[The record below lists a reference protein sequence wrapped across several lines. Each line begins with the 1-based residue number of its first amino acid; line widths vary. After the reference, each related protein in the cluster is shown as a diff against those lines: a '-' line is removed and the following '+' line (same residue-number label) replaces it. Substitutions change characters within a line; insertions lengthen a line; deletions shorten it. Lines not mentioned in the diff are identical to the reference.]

1 MSESNAAESAL
12 ARGRAY
18 LEILRIP
25 EAKEAFE
32 EALVDEPE
40 AVAPRVELAR
50 LHLARGERA
59 EAERRLAEA
68 EQRDPRD
75 PSVLATRGLFALRT
89 GDVDEARAAFE
100 AALAKTPDDRM
111 ALVNLAACDR
121 DAGDLAAAETSLR
134 RALEVDPDAFDARF
148 ELAAV
153 MSRTGRTE
161 EAIRELLE
169 TVRRNPMHLKSI
181 LALGALYKLG
191 GRGELAM
198 ALYARGLVYN
208 PDAHPLREELRDLL
222 ALRLDLHGALRQ
234 AGELVRRRRH
244 PSDLLAFGKLAVAAG
259 EIERAEGA
267 FRLARDLAPDDWAPH
282 YDLAEVHRAAG
293 FEDEARE
300 GYERAVE
307 RANGDHPSL
316 RGARTPPAGERGP
329 RGGRAGPL
337 REGGRARAGAPR
349 AALRSRLGLRSPRR
363 ARRGDRARALGARA
377 GDRRGHAP
385 DGSRPAR
392 RGDRARAGRLRAGRL
407 QRRSEPASVL
417 RRRGDYPSSAFATIA
432 CASSWIW
439 RRWSSPRKLSA

>member
-121 DAGDLAAAETSLR
+121 DAGDLAPAETSLR

-153 MSRTGRTE
+153 LSRTGRTE

-307 RANGDHPSL
+307 RANGDHRPYVGLGLHLLASEG
-316 RGARTPPAGERGP
+316 REEDARD
-329 RGGRAGPL
+329 L
-337 REGGRARAGAPR
+337 FARAVELAPERPEPRFDLALACARLGEHDAAIEHAR
-349 AALRSRLGLRSPRR
+349 AARELAIDGDTLQADADRLVAAIERER
-363 ARRGDRARALGARA
+363 AA
-377 GDRRGHAP
+377 
-385 DGSRPAR
+385 
-392 RGDRARAGRLRAGRL
+392 
-407 QRRSEPASVL
+407 
-417 RRRGDYPSSAFATIA
+417 
-432 CASSWIW
+432 
-439 RRWSSPRKLSA
+439 

>member
-153 MSRTGRTE
+153 LSRTGRTE

-307 RANGDHPSL
+307 RANGDHRPYVGLGLHLLASEG
-316 RGARTPPAGERGP
+316 REEDARD
-329 RGGRAGPL
+329 L
-337 REGGRARAGAPR
+337 FARAVELAPERPEPRFDLALACARLGEHDAAIEHARSARELAIDGDTLQTDADRLVAAIERER
-349 AALRSRLGLRSPRR
+349 AA
-363 ARRGDRARALGARA
+363 
-377 GDRRGHAP
+377 
-385 DGSRPAR
+385 
-392 RGDRARAGRLRAGRL
+392 
-407 QRRSEPASVL
+407 
-417 RRRGDYPSSAFATIA
+417 
-432 CASSWIW
+432 
-439 RRWSSPRKLSA
+439 

>member
-153 MSRTGRTE
+153 LSRTGRTE

-307 RANGDHPSL
+307 RANGDHRPYVGLGLHLLASEG
-316 RGARTPPAGERGP
+316 REEDARD
-329 RGGRAGPL
+329 L
-337 REGGRARAGAPR
+337 FARAVELAPERPEPRFDLALACARLGEHDAAIEHARSARELAIDGDTLQTEADRLVAAIERER
-349 AALRSRLGLRSPRR
+349 AA
-363 ARRGDRARALGARA
+363 
-377 GDRRGHAP
+377 
-385 DGSRPAR
+385 
-392 RGDRARAGRLRAGRL
+392 
-407 QRRSEPASVL
+407 
-417 RRRGDYPSSAFATIA
+417 
-432 CASSWIW
+432 
-439 RRWSSPRKLSA
+439 

>member
-1 MSESNAAESAL
+1 MSTRREPPSRPPSRRPPTTAWPSSTWP
-12 ARGRAY
+12 RATGT
-18 LEILRIP
+18 P
-25 EAKEAFE
+25 ATS
-32 EALVDEPE
+32 P
-40 AVAPRVELAR
+40 PR
-50 LHLARGERA
+50 
-59 EAERRLAEA
+59 
-68 EQRDPRD
+68 
-75 PSVLATRGLFALRT
+75 
-89 GDVDEARAAFE
+89 
-100 AALAKTPDDRM
+100 
-111 ALVNLAACDR
+111 
-121 DAGDLAAAETSLR
+121 ETSLR

-307 RANGDHPSL
+307 RANGDHRPYVGLGLHLLASEG
-316 RGARTPPAGERGP
+316 REEDARD
-329 RGGRAGPL
+329 L
-337 REGGRARAGAPR
+337 FARAVELAPERPEPRFDLALACARLGEHDAAIEHAR
-349 AALRSRLGLRSPRR
+349 AARELAIDGDTLQADADRLVAAIERER
-363 ARRGDRARALGARA
+363 AA
-377 GDRRGHAP
+377 
-385 DGSRPAR
+385 
-392 RGDRARAGRLRAGRL
+392 
-407 QRRSEPASVL
+407 
-417 RRRGDYPSSAFATIA
+417 
-432 CASSWIW
+432 
-439 RRWSSPRKLSA
+439 

>member
-307 RANGDHPSL
+307 RANGDHRPYVGLGLHLLASEG
-316 RGARTPPAGERGP
+316 REEDARD
-329 RGGRAGPL
+329 L
-337 REGGRARAGAPR
+337 FARAVELAPERPEPRFDLALACARLGEHDAAIEHARSARELAIDGDTLQTEADRLVAAIERER
-349 AALRSRLGLRSPRR
+349 AA
-363 ARRGDRARALGARA
+363 
-377 GDRRGHAP
+377 
-385 DGSRPAR
+385 
-392 RGDRARAGRLRAGRL
+392 
-407 QRRSEPASVL
+407 
-417 RRRGDYPSSAFATIA
+417 
-432 CASSWIW
+432 
-439 RRWSSPRKLSA
+439 